1 MSDISVT
8 QEDVQ
13 AAEQRE
19 NEILQQTINQHL
31 QQRVILLSAEL
42 TKVRA
47 ALAESSAKVAQAE
60 ERAEIERLAQEA
72 NHPEEGVTGTVVAV
86 K

>member
-1 MSDISVT
+1 
-8 QEDVQ
+8 
-13 AAEQRE
+13 
-19 NEILQQTINQHL
+19 
-31 QQRVILLSAEL
+31 VILLSAEL

-47 ALAESSAKVAQAE
+47 ALEEANAKVAQAE